1 VRKPPS
7 VALERTHVV
16 GALFAATVT
25 AVVWL
30 IVEAVPDG
38 FTWHEAVIAVG
49 YFVFLAVA
57 LTWANWHE
65 DKDLD
70 GQLRAS
76 RRRTRRARPR
86 RKAR

>member
-1 VRKPPS
+1 L
-7 VALERTHVV
+7 VALERTHVM
-16 GALFAATVT
+16 GALFAAMVT
-25 AVVWL
+25 AVVWS

-38 FTWHEAVIAVG
+38 FTWHDAVIAAG

-65 DKDLD
+65 DNQLE

-76 RRRTRRARPR
+76 RRRVRRARPR